1 MATAVVTG
9 ASSGIG
15 RDIATILA
23 NMGYDLILCARR
35 EDRLKELADTLSVNT
50 YIFPADLSKEEECV
64 KLFEFSLDK
73 NPEILINNAGFG
85 LFGHFSETD
94 LQKELSMIDLN
105 VRSLHILTKLFLKHF
120 TKNNKGYILNV
131 ASAAAFMPAGPLL
144 STYYSTKAY
153 VYTLTNSV
161 RYELKRQKSKVSI
174 SQLCPGPVKTE
185 FSKVSGVDFM
195 SAGRKSKDVAEYAVK
210 KMFKKKGLIIPGVLT
225 KLGFVLV
232 RFVPSKILLPLIYMF
247 QRSKQK

>member
-15 RDIATILA
+15 KDMAICLA
-23 NMGYDLILCARR
+23 KQGYDLILCARR
-35 EDRLKELADTLSVNT
+35 EDRLKELASTLSVKT
-50 YIFPADLSKEEECV
+50 YIFKADLSKEEECK

-85 LFGHFSETD
+85 LFGHFSGTSVES
-94 LQKELSMIDLN
+94 ELSMIDLN
-105 VRSLHILTKLFLKHF
+105 VRGLHILTKLFTQYFIKQD
-120 TKNNKGYILNV
+120 KGYILNV

-185 FSKVSGVDFM
+185 FSAVSGVDFM
-195 SAGRKSKDVAEYAVK
+195 SAGRKSMDVAEYAIK
-210 KMFKKKGLIIPGVLT
+210 KMFKKKGIIIPGILT
-225 KLGFVLV
+225 KIGFVIV
-232 RFVPSKILLPLIYMF
+232 RFIPMKILLPLIYMF
-247 QRSKQK
+247 QKSKQ